1 MAGLI
6 SDDER
11 KNSSKVPALGDI
23 PLLGRL
29 FSNQKDQKTKTEI
42 VLAITPRI
50 ISNIDRPSAEISEY
64 WSGTETVISDK
75 PQLNLPAASSP
86 PMNAL
91 ERAREQMRL
100 RQLQASEVPIAQPVS
115 EPKSEQV
122 LPQQA
127 PERPA
132 EQSLELAPLT
142 PTIDSVNPPLAP

>member
-1 MAGLI
+1 M
-6 SDDER
+6 
-11 KNSSKVPALGDI
+11 
-23 PLLGRL
+23 
-29 FSNQKDQKTKTEI
+29 
-42 VLAITPRI
+42 
-50 ISNIDRPSAEISEY
+50 
-64 WSGTETVISDK
+64 
-75 PQLNLPAASSP
+75 PAASSP